1 MGMLRKILS
10 LTVVALSASTI
21 AHAEP
26 FTILPNGDLVFNVSL
41 STTGLFTCRTAVT
54 CTGSGTDA
62 ITLHSGSGTA
72 TFSFTGVNTSAVI
85 GNRTVPV
92 TLGTFE
98 GSATPGFS
106 LPDGIPPSWVLFSFS
121 FNASQ
126 SSPVAASNGV
136 TWDFNQRFRR
146 YGEGSPTY
154 LPLPTGPQPPQF
166 HYSAIYYTFRVFP
179 LELPLNGSRTLVA
192 DAGAVPEPASMVLV
206 GSGLIGAILRR
217 RKRARA

>member
-1 MGMLRKILS
+1 MGMFRKILS
-10 LTVVALSASTI
+10 LTVVALSASTL

-26 FTILPNGDLVFNVSL
+26 FTILPNGDLVFNASL
-41 STTGLFTCRTAVT
+41 STMGLFTCRSAVK

-62 ITLHSGSGTA
+62 ITLHSRSGTA

-106 LPDGIPPSWVLFSFS
+106 LPEGLGRYWVLFSFD

-126 SSPVAASNGV
+126 SSPVAASSRV
-136 TWDFNQRFRR
+136 RWDFNQGFRR
-146 YGEGSPTY
+146 FGEGSPTY
-154 LPLPTGPQPPQF
+154 LSLPTGPQPPQY
-166 HYSAIYYTFRVFP
+166 HYTAIYYTFRVFP
-179 LELPLNGSRTLVA
+179 LDLPLNGSRTLVA
-192 DAGAVPEPASMVLV
+192 DAGAVPEPTSILLV

-217 RKRARA
+217 RKKAGA